1 MDIVTDLTAEA
12 ASYLTV
18 IQDICKN
25 NMPDELKESSK
36 NYKLWDAFQDNNT
49 PGHCNQVLK
58 RRIAEIVWS
67 SADADAGDE
76 LVHCFLLTAAE
87 LLKWLKRLTNTAP
100 SPSDD
105 DKTQV
110 IQPGNLFSSPYFWR
124 QLIRDILYTNPAE
137 RTHLVI
143 ILQYMPVQII
153 LALAPKRTGTYRLR
167 LYQVYNPRLES
178 LLSKHD
184 QHALTQFWHSKD
196 GDITFSERAFLL
208 LTDDRALVGCLNQKE
223 IPLPF
228 ESLFYQELTEVSTSR
243 TKRFGDMEPGASWQF
258 PPSGDIH
265 SNDPMQ
271 IAEKL
276 NLAGLAFS
284 GGGIRSATF
293 NLGVLQ
299 KLAELGVLAR
309 FDYLST
315 VSGGGYIGTWFSS
328 WIKRSGSLS
337 KVVERLNKKESP
349 DPFADEVRP
358 IKWLRMFSNFLSP
371 NASIMSTDAW
381 TMGITWLRNTL
392 INQTVLLLILLT
404 VLSAIGALFSGWDYI
419 SNLSVH
425 MTLAKVLTWSA
436 VILLPGAFLA
446 GSGMRSYNDAHPPQ
460 RKFVLGRSAWLAHL
474 LIVWATVAAFLLTIW
489 FSTVT
494 LASHNFSA
502 KFWLL
507 APGVLFGFLGMMIIA
522 AMGKYHRFEE
532 EKFGAKPLYRVKLAL
547 AIFLTS
553 VIASICGLA
562 LLAAAWQLIEYI
574 SLTTFRDS
582 FFQSK
587 LTLIIGVPIILEAIS
602 ICVVVR
608 MALMGN
614 FFPDERREWWGR
626 MGALVH
632 RFMIIW
638 MLVTFSSLLL
648 PDLFKRIPISYVEKL
663 PAIFGGW
670 MAIIAYAVKLAFQ
683 SKSAGDKAVS
693 GVQQVQ
699 EIFIRFAPYLFM
711 LGFLLIG
718 AYTIDFMRSAV
729 QVHFQQQN
737 RVWCCSVLTI
747 ALAVLTFLLSWR
759 IGVNEFS
766 LHDFYRNRLVRAY
779 LGATRRRTDRMN
791 TANSFTGFD
800 KDDDFPLALLTT
812 NEHYY
817 GPYPIINTALN
828 ATTVSELDRQDR
840 KAESFVFSPLYCGF
854 DFSPTRSAAY
864 SRNRVYEYGYRPT
877 EHYSRDTG
885 PLIGTTMAISGAA
898 VSPNMGYHSS
908 PATAFLLTVFNVRLG
923 RWIGN
928 PRLDCWKRSDPIAG
942 LGYLIKDLI
951 GKSDINTNYVCLSDG
966 GHFDN
971 MGLYELIRRRC
982 SYILLGDAEEDEKST
997 CEGLAN
1003 AIRRCRIDFGV
1014 EIDLDVSRITNK
1026 DKETRYS
1033 KSHVV
1038 QGTIKYPGK
1047 KQATGTIVYIKTSLT
1062 GNETVDIREYFVNN
1076 PEFPQQSTG
1085 DQFFDE
1091 AQFESYRKLGYQSV
1105 QNIKQL
1111 RLP

>member
-18 IQDICKN
+18 IQDICKAN
-25 NMPDELKESSK
+25 IPGESRESSK
-36 NYKLWDAFQDNNT
+36 NYPLWDAFRESNT
-49 PGHCNQVLK
+49 PGHCHEIHR

-67 SADADAGDE
+67 SAGLEVGDD
-76 LVHCFLLTAAE
+76 LIHCFLLTASD
-87 LLKWLKRLTNTAP
+87 LLNWLKRLSQVDPGA
-100 SPSDD
+100 SASDEAE
-105 DKTQV
+105 KLAT
-110 IQPGNLFSSPYFWR
+110 GNLYSSPFFWR
-124 QLIRDILYTNPAE
+124 QLIRDILYTYPAE
-137 RTHLVI
+137 RKQLVV

-153 LALAPKRTGTYRLR
+153 LALASKRTGTYKQR

-178 LLSKHD
+178 LLSRRDHKV
-184 QHALTQFWHSKD
+184 LNQFWQSKD
-196 GDITFSERAFLL
+196 GDGAFAERAFFL
-208 LTDDRALVGCLNQKE
+208 LTDDTALVQSLNKKE
-223 IPLPF
+223 VPLPF
-228 ESLFYQELTEVSTSR
+228 ESLFYQELLEVSQSR
-243 TKRFGDMEPGASWQF
+243 GRRFDDMEPAASFHF
-258 PPSGDIH
+258 PPPESIN
-265 SNDPMQ
+265 SKDPVR
-271 IAEKL
+271 IAEQL
-276 NLAGLAFS
+276 HLAGLAFS

-337 KVVERLNKKESP
+337 KVVERLDTKSSP
-349 DPFADEVRP
+349 DPLADEVRP

-404 VLSAIGALFSGWDYI
+404 ALSAIGALFSGWDYI
-419 SNLSVH
+419 SNLSVK
-425 MTLAKVLTWSA
+425 MTTGKVLAWSA
-436 VILLPGAFLA
+436 VILLPGSFLA
-446 GSGMRSYNDAHPPQ
+446 GSGMRSYNNNHPPQ
-460 RKFVLGRSAWLAHL
+460 RRFVLGRSAWLAHL
-474 LIVWATVAAFLLTIW
+474 LIVWATAAAFLLTIW

-494 LASHNFSA
+494 LASHTYIM
-502 KFWLL
+502 KLQML
-507 APGVLFGFLGMMIIA
+507 APGVIFAFLGMIMIA
-522 AMGKYHRFEE
+522 AMGRYHRFEE
-532 EKFGAKPLYRVKLAL
+532 EKFGEKPLYRVRLAS
-547 AIFLTS
+547 AILLTS
-553 VIASICGLA
+553 VIASACGLA
-562 LLAAAWQLIEYI
+562 LLAAAWHLIEYI
-574 SLTTFRDS
+574 SLSTFKNS
-582 FFQSK
+582 YFQSK
-587 LTLIIGVPIILEAIS
+587 LILIIGVPFILEAIS
-602 ICVVVR
+602 ISVVVR

-648 PDLFKRIPISYVEKL
+648 PDLFKKIPYTYVEKL
-663 PAIFGGW
+663 PAVFGGW

-683 SKSAGDKAVS
+683 SKTAGDKAVG
-693 GVQQVQ
+693 GVQQAQ
-699 EIFIRFAPYLFM
+699 EIFVRFAPYLFM

-718 AYTIDFMRSAV
+718 AYMIDFLRSAV
-729 QVHFQQQN
+729 QGYFPQQN
-737 RVWCCSVLTI
+737 RIWCCATLTL

-759 IGVNEFS
+759 VGVNEFS

-800 KDDDFPLALLTT
+800 KDDDFPLSLLTT
-812 NEHYY
+812 KEQYY

-864 SRNRVYEYGYRPT
+864 SRNQVYEYGYRPT
-877 EHYSRDTG
+877 LQYSRDAG

-928 PRLDCWKRSDPIAG
+928 PRLDCWKRSDPVAG

-951 GKSDINTNYVCLSDG
+951 GNSDINTNYVCLSDG

-971 MGLYELIRRRC
+971 MGLYELVRRKC
-982 SYILLGDAEEDEKST
+982 NYILLGDAEEDEKST

-1003 AIRRCRIDFGV
+1003 AIRRCRIDFGA
-1014 EIDLDVSRITNK
+1014 EIELDVSRITNK
-1026 DKETRYS
+1026 DKDTRYS

-1047 KQATGTIVYIKTSLT
+1047 KQATGTIIYIKTSLT
-1062 GNETVDIREYFVNN
+1062 GNESVDIREYFINN

-1091 AQFESYRKLGYQSV
+1091 AQFESYRKLGYHSI